1 MFNTEIFED
10 LEKLVKSNRKQ
21 SLLSSLTLGTYLSV
35 GSYLLKDTLGHL
47 LLPCMHVIVYIKSE
61 ILSAGGNQNIQIFQ
75 HLVSLR
81 R

>member
-35 GSYLLKDTLGHL
+35 PQYSCLHDGYSHGTYHIGLL
-47 LLPCMHVIVYIKSE
+47 
-61 ILSAGGNQNIQIFQ
+61 
-75 HLVSLR
+75 
-81 R
+81 